1 MRQRGVFEKIPG
13 SGVYWIRYAD
23 ATGRIHREKAGN
35 KSAAVILYQ
44 KRKTEVLQGK
54 KLPERLRGRAV
65 GFAELAQ
72 DALAYSKGH
81 KRSYGDDVFRMARLL
96 GWFRDRTADGVTPQ
110 EIERRVDEATE
121 QDDWKPATVN
131 RYRALLSPTYRLGIR
146 NGKVTSN
153 PARLVRHRIENN
165 TRVRWLT
172 TDEEKKLREV
182 MKACYPEH
190 LQELQI
196 ALNTGLRLSEQYGLL
211 WENVDFLRQM
221 LTIPR
226 SKHGEV
232 RYVPI
237 NSAALAAFRELR
249 LRGNGSGPVF
259 LNTRGEPLTGPR
271 YWFEA
276 AVQDAKME
284 HFTWH
289 FLRHTFA
296 SRLVMAGVDL
306 RTVQELMGHKSIITT
321 MRYAHLA
328 PAHQL
333 AAVERLA
340 QMPAHAHTEQPTDTK
355 TSTGA
360 IEAGVPGATH
370 GPQPISL

>member
-1 MRQRGVFEKIPG
+1 M
-13 SGVYWIRYAD
+13 
-23 ATGRIHREKAGN
+23 
-35 KSAAVILYQ
+35 
-44 KRKTEVLQGK
+44 
-54 KLPERLRGRAV
+54 
-65 GFAELAQ
+65 
-72 DALAYSKGH
+72 
-81 KRSYGDDVFRMARLL
+81 
-96 GWFRDRTADGVTPQ
+96 
-110 EIERRVDEATE
+110 
-121 QDDWKPATVN
+121 
-131 RYRALLSPTYRLGIR
+131 
-146 NGKVTSN
+146 
-153 PARLVRHRIENN
+153 
-165 TRVRWLT
+165 RWLT

-196 ALNTGLRLSEQYGLL
+196 ALNTGLQLSEQYGLL

-276 AVQDAKME
+276 AVQDAKMK

-306 RTVQELMGHKSIITT
+306 KS
-321 MRYAHLA
+321 
-328 PAHQL
+328 
-333 AAVERLA
+333 
-340 QMPAHAHTEQPTDTK
+340 
-355 TSTGA
+355 
-360 IEAGVPGATH
+360 
-370 GPQPISL
+370 